1 MRKNVE
7 LMNGKDLM
15 KVDTVMLN
23 KFVNKCA
30 PIWNPVFKAEFEK
43 DGFDIL
49 EYAKEMSS
57 ILDELRY
64 QYTLKKLDGY
74 NLEEELNDFIENEDL
89 SEYESNDILKGCMY
103 LMATQQLM
111 MESVLNKT
119 NINDEMFMFNLI
131 KGFIFSM
138 NDLDMENVL
147 DLSFIPISNTLK
159 MTLETLVS
167 DEDRKY
173 VRF

>member
-15 KVDTVMLN
+15 KVDVNMLN
-23 KFVNKCA
+23 GFVDKCA
-30 PIWNPVFKAEFEK
+30 PIWNPVFKNEFEK

-57 ILDELRY
+57 IVDELRY
-64 QYTLKKLDGY
+64 QMTLKKLDNY
-74 NLEEELNDFIENEDL
+74 NLENEIKEFIENEDL
-89 SEYESNDILKGCMY
+89 TQYQPKDMLKGCMY

-119 NINDEMFMFNLI
+119 NINDEMYMFNLI

-138 NDLDMENVL
+138 KDLDMENVL
-147 DLSFIPISNTLK
+147 DLSFIPISETLK
-159 MTLETLVS
+159 LTLESLVS
-167 DEDRKY
+167 ESDRKY
-173 VRF
+173 VKF

>member
-15 KVDTVMLN
+15 KVDVNMLN
-23 KFVNKCA
+23 GFVDKCA
-30 PIWNPVFKAEFEK
+30 PIWNPVFKNEFEK

-49 EYAKEMSS
+49 EYAKEMSN
-57 ILDELRY
+57 IVDELRY
-64 QYTLKKLDGY
+64 QMTLKKLDNY
-74 NLEEELNDFIENEDL
+74 NLENEIKEFIENEDL
-89 SEYESNDILKGCMY
+89 TQYQPKDMLKGCMY

-119 NINDEMFMFNLI
+119 NINDEMYMFNLI

-138 NDLDMENVL
+138 KDLDMENVL
-147 DLSFIPISNTLK
+147 DLSFIPISETLK
-159 MTLETLVS
+159 LTLESLVS
-167 DEDRKY
+167 ESDRKY
-173 VRF
+173 VKF

>member
-15 KVDTVMLN
+15 KVDVNMLN
-23 KFVNKCA
+23 RFVDKCA
-30 PIWNPVFKAEFEK
+30 PIWNPVFANEFAR

-57 ILDELRY
+57 IVDELRY
-64 QYTLKKLDGY
+64 QMTLKKLDNY
-74 NLEEELNDFIENEDL
+74 NLENEIKEFIENEDL
-89 SEYESNDILKGCMY
+89 TQYQPKDMLKGCMY

-119 NINDEMFMFNLI
+119 NI
-131 KGFIFSM
+131 
-138 NDLDMENVL
+138 
-147 DLSFIPISNTLK
+147 T
-159 MTLETLVS
+159 
-167 DEDRKY
+167 
-173 VRF
+173 

>member
-49 EYAKEMSS
+49 EYAKEMTN
-57 ILDELRY
+57 IVEELRY
-64 QYTLKKLDGY
+64 Q
-74 NLEEELNDFIENEDL
+74 LNDFIENEDI
-89 SEYESNDILKGCMY
+89 SEYESKDMLKGCMY

-111 MESVLNKT
+111 MESVLNKI

-147 DLSFIPISNTLK
+147 DLSFIPISETLK
-159 MTLETLVS
+159 LTLESLVS

>member
-15 KVDTVMLN
+15 KVDVNMLN
-23 KFVNKCA
+23 RFVDKCA
-30 PIWNPVFKAEFEK
+30 PIWNPVFANEFAR

-57 ILDELRY
+57 IVDELRY
-64 QYTLKKLDGY
+64 QMTLKKLDNY
-74 NLEEELNDFIENEDL
+74 NLENEIKEFIENEDL
-89 SEYESNDILKGCMY
+89 TQYQPKDMLKGCMY

-119 NINDEMFMFNLI
+119 NINDEMYMYNLI

-138 NDLDMENVL
+138 KDLNMENIL
-147 DLSFIPISNTLK
+147 DLSFIPISETLK
-159 MTLETLVS
+159 LTLESLVS
-167 DEDRKY
+167 DNDRKY
-173 VRF
+173 IKF

>member
-15 KVDTVMLN
+15 KVDVNMLN
-23 KFVNKCA
+23 GFVDKCA
-30 PIWNPVFKAEFEK
+30 PIWNPVFKNEFEK

-49 EYAKEMSS
+49 EYAKEMTN
-57 ILDELRY
+57 IVEELRY
-64 QYTLKKLDGY
+64 QYTLRKLDGY
-74 NLEEELNDFIENEDL
+74 NLEEELNDFIENEDI
-89 SEYESNDILKGCMY
+89 SEYESKDMLKGCMY

-111 MESVLNKT
+111 MESVLNKI

-147 DLSFIPISNTLK
+147 DLSFIPISETLK
-159 MTLETLVS
+159 LTLESLVS
-167 DEDRKY
+167 EEDKKY
-173 VRF
+173 IRF